1 MLQEIEMEKS
11 LSCPLVFFV
20 PSMVVAWLVGEV
32 GAILGGW
39 TWLEAKSEAMVDI
52 STMFFAIELE

>member
-1 MLQEIEMEKS
+1 MVATCYQKYRDGKKS
-11 LSCPLVFFV
+11 LLSPFFFV

-39 TWLEAKSEAMVDI
+39 TWLEAKSEAI
-52 STMFFAIELE
+52 SGHFHHVLP